1 MNFTDVFIK
10 KPVLAWVVS
19 LFILLLGIRAVS
31 ELNVRQYPELQ
42 NAMITVTTTYVGAD
56 ADLIQGFITAPL
68 EREVAT
74 ADGIDYI
81 SSTSAAGVS
90 IIQAFLRL
98 DADPNAVLTQV
109 AAKVNKMR
117 SELPTESEDPV
128 IDMAEGEDRKSTRLN
143 SVTWP
148 HRMPSSA

>member
-19 LFILLLGIRAVS
+19 LFILLLGIRAIS

-68 EREVAT
+68 EREVGT

-81 SSTSAAGVS
+81 SSTSAAGAS

-98 DADPNAVLTQV
+98 DADLNEEVAPV
-109 AAKVNKMR
+109 AAKVDEMGGWHPD
-117 SELPTESEDPV
+117 ET
-128 IDMAEGEDRKSTRLN
+128 
-143 SVTWP
+143 
-148 HRMPSSA
+148 